1 MGVPAL
7 PRPSLGRGV
16 FSFLSSEHN
25 HRHLHK
31 HHGPNA
37 QGRSAIWPAIKR
49 NDTVDDIMML
59 SAMHTTKSPTLTNMK
74 APRFAKGFQSNTL
87 ACRPAQRHDPDTTQE
102 GGNES
107 DSGRCRSR
115 VWFSRRGMQR
125 GRCGKGGFGTLEAC
139 QRGRCGVRGA
149 RTHYGVEL
157 GWAWA

>member
-87 ACRPAQRHDPDTTQE
+87 ACRPGIPKKVEMNPTV
-102 GGNES
+102 GGAEAVCGS
-107 DSGRCRSR
+107 VGVGCSVAG
-115 VWFSRRGMQR
+115 VGKVALGLRRRASVG
-125 GRCGKGGFGTLEAC
+125 
-139 QRGRCGVRGA
+139 
-149 RTHYGVEL
+149 GVE
-157 GWAWA
+157 